1 MRSVRREK
9 MVVER
14 FAALVVAM
22 AVAVVVGGNLSFI
35 QSLPHRILLD
45 TDVDTDDL
53 FALLYL
59 LKLNRSEFDLKGVT
73 ISSNGWS
80 DAGHSVNHIYDM
92 LYMMGRDDIP
102 VGVGGEG
109 GILDNGTILP
119 NVGGYLPILEQGV
132 GTIGYCRYRQA
143 VPVGI
148 GGRLDVDTNFGLRKS
163 FLPQGKRRYRPLEQ
177 PTAQQ
182 VLVDTISGGPTS
194 VLMTG
199 AHTNLAIFL
208 MSNPH
213 LKQNVEHIYVMGGS
227 VRTGCGCDMN
237 GGRSCECA
245 NNVGNLFT
253 DFTTNPYAEYN
264 VFMDPFAAYQV
275 IHSGIP
281 ITLVPLDATNTIPI
295 TAGFFD
301 TFERNQHTYESQY
314 IFKSLKMVHDTTN
327 DHQFYKNYFMWDLFM
342 CGVAASIMSKQQ
354 AQNGK
359 GENEFAEMKYMNITV
374 ITSNQ
379 PYGVSHGSNPFFDA
393 CNTPKFELKRDGVH
407 SGYIQTG
414 IRDASCLVKTRTG
427 KCRDGY
433 TPVVEGPEG
442 VSVLVAVRAKPN
454 HHVHSPLDRAFY
466 VNFLDVINRPQQT
479 GRFNFT
485 TEYPNYKQLLYKPDL
500 RGKQKL
506 GKNVV
511 FDMDMSAGDFLALF
525 YLLKLPVEVINLKA
539 ILVSPTGWANAAT
552 IDVIYD
558 VLHMMGRDDIPVG
571 LGDVFPL
578 NIANPVNPRVG
589 DCKYQ
594 KVIPHGSGGFIDS
607 DTLYGL
613 ARDLPRSPLR
623 YTAENCGAPRDT
635 DHPQLR
641 QPLALQ
647 VWESVVKSLD
657 PKSKITILANGP
669 LTNIAKIVGGGETM
683 WSAIQEVVV
692 VGGQIKTSSNDS
704 SNKGN
709 VINLLPSNKFAELN
723 MFLDPLAA
731 KTVFASKLN
740 ITLIPLAT
748 QRKVSSFLQIIS
760 ALNPKETPEAVFA
773 KRLLST
779 LHHLQIKSHRYQHT
793 GTFVGEIL
801 GSVLVAGDVS
811 ALKPTFGIKKIKVCA
826 TGVESDD
833 GQMVITDEKQ
843 GKRVKVL
850 ENVDASA
857 YYHLYANILG
867 DGKQSAV
874 VGSFLEQTRRWSTP
888 LNTSLSTL

>member
-1 MRSVRREK
+1 
-9 MVVER
+9 
-14 FAALVVAM
+14 
-22 AVAVVVGGNLSFI
+22 
-35 QSLPHRILLD
+35 
-45 TDVDTDDL
+45 
-53 FALLYL
+53 
-59 LKLNRSEFDLKGVT
+59 
-73 ISSNGWS
+73 
-80 DAGHSVNHIYDM
+80 
-92 LYMMGRDDIP
+92 MGRDDIP

-163 FLPQGKRRYRPLEQ
+163 FLPQVRATIKIGKRRYRPLEQ

-227 VRTGCGCDMN
+227 VRTGCGCAMN
-237 GGRSCECA
+237 GGRSCGCA

-314 IFKSLKMVHDTTN
+314 IFKSLKMVHDATN
-327 DHQFYKNYFMWDLFM
+327 DHQFYKNYFMWDIFM
-342 CGVAASIMSKQQ
+342 CGVAASIMTKQ

-379 PYGVSHGSNPFFDA
+379 PYGVSHGSNPFFDGF
-393 CNTPKFELKRDGVH
+393 NTPKFELKRDGVH

-442 VSVLVAVRAKPN
+442 VQVLVAVRAKPN
-454 HHVHSPLDRAFY
+454 RDVRSPLDRAFY

-613 ARDLPRSPLR
+613 ARDLPRSPRRSHLSHLICR
-623 YTAENCGAPRDT
+623 YTAENC

-669 LTNIAKIVGGGETM
+669 LTNIAKIVGGGESM

-748 QRKVSSFLQIIS
+748 QFKVSSFLQIIS

-833 GQMVITDEKQ
+833 GQMVIIEKQ

>member
-1 MRSVRREK
+1 
-9 MVVER
+9 
-14 FAALVVAM
+14 
-22 AVAVVVGGNLSFI
+22 
-35 QSLPHRILLD
+35 
-45 TDVDTDDL
+45 
-53 FALLYL
+53 
-59 LKLNRSEFDLKGVT
+59 
-73 ISSNGWS
+73 
-80 DAGHSVNHIYDM
+80 
-92 LYMMGRDDIP
+92 
-102 VGVGGEG
+102 
-109 GILDNGTILP
+109 
-119 NVGGYLPILEQGV
+119 
-132 GTIGYCRYRQA
+132 
-143 VPVGI
+143 
-148 GGRLDVDTNFGLRKS
+148 
-163 FLPQGKRRYRPLEQ
+163 
-177 PTAQQ
+177 
-182 VLVDTISGGPTS
+182 
-194 VLMTG
+194 
-199 AHTNLAIFL
+199 
-208 MSNPH
+208 
-213 LKQNVEHIYVMGGS
+213 
-227 VRTGCGCDMN
+227 
-237 GGRSCECA
+237 
-245 NNVGNLFT
+245 
-253 DFTTNPYAEYN
+253 
-264 VFMDPFAAYQV
+264 
-275 IHSGIP
+275 
-281 ITLVPLDATNTIPI
+281 
-295 TAGFFD
+295 
-301 TFERNQHTYESQY
+301 
-314 IFKSLKMVHDTTN
+314 
-327 DHQFYKNYFMWDLFM
+327 
-342 CGVAASIMSKQQ
+342 
-354 AQNGK
+354 
-359 GENEFAEMKYMNITV
+359 
-374 ITSNQ
+374 
-379 PYGVSHGSNPFFDA
+379 
-393 CNTPKFELKRDGVH
+393 
-407 SGYIQTG
+407 
-414 IRDASCLVKTRTG
+414 
-427 KCRDGY
+427 
-433 TPVVEGPEG
+433 
-442 VSVLVAVRAKPN
+442 
-454 HHVHSPLDRAFY
+454 
-466 VNFLDVINRPQQT
+466 
-479 GRFNFT
+479 
-485 TEYPNYKQLLYKPDL
+485 
-500 RGKQKL
+500 
-506 GKNVV
+506 
-511 FDMDMSAGDFLALF
+511 MDMSAGDFLALF

-613 ARDLPRSPLR
+613 ARDLPRSPRR
-623 YTAENCGAPRDT
+623 YTAENC

-669 LTNIAKIVGGGETM
+669 LTNIAKIVGGGESM

-748 QRKVSSFLQIIS
+748 QFKVSSFLQIIS

-833 GQMVITDEKQ
+833 GQMVIIDEKQ

-850 ENVDASA
+850 ENVDTSA

-867 DGKQSAV
+867 NGKQSAV

>member
-1 MRSVRREK
+1 M
-9 MVVER
+9 
-14 FAALVVAM
+14 L
-22 AVAVVVGGNLSFI
+22 
-35 QSLPHRILLD
+35 Q
-45 TDVDTDDL
+45 
-53 FALLYL
+53 
-59 LKLNRSEFDLKGVT
+59 GVI

-227 VRTGCGCDMN
+227 VRTGCGCAMN

-327 DHQFYKNYFMWDLFM
+327 DHQFYKNYFMWDIFM
-342 CGVAASIMSKQQ
+342 CGVAASIMTKQ

-379 PYGVSHGSNPFFDA
+379 PYGVSHGSNPFFDGF
-393 CNTPKFELKRDGVH
+393 NTPKFELKRDGVH

-442 VSVLVAVRAKPN
+442 VQVLVAVRAKPN
-454 HHVHSPLDRAFY
+454 RDVRSPLDRAFY

-613 ARDLPRSPLR
+613 ARDLPRSP
-623 YTAENCGAPRDT
+623 
-635 DHPQLR
+635 
-641 QPLALQ
+641 
-647 VWESVVKSLD
+647 
-657 PKSKITILANGP
+657 
-669 LTNIAKIVGGGETM
+669 
-683 WSAIQEVVV
+683 
-692 VGGQIKTSSNDS
+692 
-704 SNKGN
+704 
-709 VINLLPSNKFAELN
+709 
-723 MFLDPLAA
+723 
-731 KTVFASKLN
+731 
-740 ITLIPLAT
+740 
-748 QRKVSSFLQIIS
+748 
-760 ALNPKETPEAVFA
+760 
-773 KRLLST
+773 
-779 LHHLQIKSHRYQHT
+779 
-793 GTFVGEIL
+793 
-801 GSVLVAGDVS
+801 
-811 ALKPTFGIKKIKVCA
+811 
-826 TGVESDD
+826 
-833 GQMVITDEKQ
+833 
-843 GKRVKVL
+843 
-850 ENVDASA
+850 
-857 YYHLYANILG
+857 
-867 DGKQSAV
+867 
-874 VGSFLEQTRRWSTP
+874 RR
-888 LNTSLSTL
+888 

>member
-163 FLPQGKRRYRPLEQ
+163 FLP
-177 PTAQQ
+177 
-182 VLVDTISGGPTS
+182 
-194 VLMTG
+194 
-199 AHTNLAIFL
+199 
-208 MSNPH
+208 
-213 LKQNVEHIYVMGGS
+213 
-227 VRTGCGCDMN
+227 
-237 GGRSCECA
+237 
-245 NNVGNLFT
+245 
-253 DFTTNPYAEYN
+253 
-264 VFMDPFAAYQV
+264 QV